1 LKVIITGTESQTRY
15 LIPFDDQNYDIWV
28 FNEAANAEWCKRW
41 DVCFQLHKPKI
52 YTDINN
58 LKDPKH
64 WEWLQIDHKKT
75 IYMQTVDPLVPNS
88 IRYPLEFIEQMFTEN
103 LTYNGE
109 EQHNI
114 RATLCYAIALALYQ
128 GVESIDIYGVELD
141 NSAEYRSQQN
151 NFAFWLGVAR
161 GCRIPVNLHC
171 CKGMFNKPLYGYE
184 DDMTEEQ
191 IQKYVVGLDIQIE
204 EAKEKL
210 HKLEGAK
217 MLAIQM
223 LTEQKET
230 EDVEKVS

>member
-1 LKVIITGTESQTRY
+1 MKLAIVGTEEHTRH
-15 LIPFDDQNYDIWV
+15 LAPFDDPSYEIWV

-58 LKDPKH
+58 RKDPKH
-64 WEWLQIDHKKT
+64 WEWLQQTHGKPIYMREVDPRVPDSVEYPLPYIQKT
-75 IYMQTVDPLVPNS
+75 IHYKKN
-88 IRYPLEFIEQMFTEN
+88 F
-103 LTYNGE
+103 
-109 EQHNI
+109 
-114 RATLCYAIALALYQ
+114 RATLTYAMALAVYREY
-128 GVESIDIYGVELD
+128 ESIDIWGVELA

-151 NFAFWLGVAR
+151 NFAFWTGYAE
-161 GCRIPVNLHC
+161 GKGIPVNLHC
-171 CKGMFNKPLYGYE
+171 CEGMFKKPLYAYE
-184 DDMTEEQ
+184 DFMEEEQ

-217 MLAIQM
+217 MLALQM

-230 EDVEKVS
+230 EDVETVS